1 MMGRVGRER
10 KGNTNMNQEL
20 GCGEL
25 SPGQEGSAHLR
36 PTGGRLSH
44 ESIRYLCVPVSGLS
58 VPVRKAHP
66 DFCKPPVLLTVK
78 VTVRKKKTKTEMEI
92 SVMDLLKMPR
102 CQSPGPSCPPAGLLP
117 GPRRPPAAALPFGT
131 CCHKSAVTLPCL
143 HAPAPLQGH
152 RRLFMAAHSILC
164 KVSAPDAGD
173 DKFCFCLT
181 SRVRG
186 APGRGE
192 SNSALYTE
200 G

>member
-25 SPGQEGSAHLR
+25 SPGQEGLAHLR

-44 ESIRYLCVPVSGLS
+44 ESIRYLCVLG
-58 VPVRKAHP
+58 VRLERACQKAHP

-78 VTVRKKKTKTEMEI
+78 VTVRKKKKRKWKHLLWT
-92 SVMDLLKMPR
+92 LKMPR

-117 GPRRPPAAALPFGT
+117 GPPTGHRPPPRALRT

-143 HAPAPLQGH
+143 HAQLLSRAIGGYLWQPTAFSVRFQPQMQETH
-152 RRLFMAAHSILC
+152 VLFLFDIPC
-164 KVSAPDAGD
+164 Q
-173 DKFCFCLT
+173 
-181 SRVRG
+181 
-186 APGRGE
+186 E
-192 SNSALYTE
+192 
-200 G
+200 